1 MDYRL
6 SRCDFQEASVGHECS
21 YDTMYR
27 VTLVSSDGPTCEM
40 LLCGRHADRS
50 WQLGAGVLHRHF
62 PLLHLT
68 LATVQMHPVCLSRNG
83 STNFVS
89 RK

>member
-6 SRCDFQEASVGHECS
+6 SRCDFQDASAGHECS

-50 WQLGAGVLHRHF
+50 WQVGEGVLHRRF
-62 PLLHLT
+62 PWLHLT
-68 LATVQMHPVCLSRNG
+68 LATVQMYPVYVSGNG
-83 STNFVS
+83 STDFAS